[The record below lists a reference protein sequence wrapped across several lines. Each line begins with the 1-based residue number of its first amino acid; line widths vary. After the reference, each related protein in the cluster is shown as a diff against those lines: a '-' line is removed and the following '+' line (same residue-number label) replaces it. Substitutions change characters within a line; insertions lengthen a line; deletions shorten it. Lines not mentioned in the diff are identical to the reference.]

1 MKRPLIAG
9 ISALCAVTAAICLWP
24 AGGAPAPARVEPKAA
39 PARAEAPQETV
50 DLALAMEEKSVVAEF
65 SGNSREQLRVAILNK
80 GTSTLK
86 VTIPVGQVFESDTAA
101 PVVVVHPGLVEVAPG
116 RTRELVLA
124 TAATRS
130 SNTPAQTAFRLS
142 YSTLPLVAPT
152 LLKAQEHPELTLR
165 AIQTAVL
172 AITENLPL
180 SAVAQFTLAASPL
193 PSRFNTDAY
202 RVETLDILSAL
213 DLLREAGVREATMA
227 LTIDP
232 QLKIEAMIDPVAR
245 PLAMRYYGIE
255 VEREWEFWRGE
266 LLNGEPSTRHY
277 ALYGIARFYPDVALQ
292 MLPRW
297 ARETRTNPVY
307 RLAAV
312 QALADTERSE
322 ALPVLRNLGKEFG
335 PVTELGR
342 AATGAADYLDYQL
355 TQNLAARRAVAFQN
369 NKRGAFGSGNTE
381 PKLVVASN

>member
-24 AGGAPAPARVEPKAA
+24 ASGVPAPAKVESKAA

-80 GTSTLK
+80 GTSTLT

-130 SNTPAQTAFRLS
+130 SNTPAQTSFRLS
-142 YSTLPLVAPT
+142 YSTLPLVAPA